1 MRRAILV
8 GLVLA
13 AGCGG
18 GEKPAE
24 RAAKTCA
31 PSEGETDTVATAPE
45 GTPSRVR
52 PGPGWDVKPT
62 KRTLAAARIGDPL
75 VVTGVVTGTDCEPLA
90 GTTVQAHQTNGNGRY
105 GPRQDDR
112 DLCCYLQ
119 ATLLTDDEGRYT
131 LDTVMPRGYD
141 GGPAHIHFSFGHPE
155 AEGLV
160 TELVFD
166 APTDQAEYDI
176 TLRDR

>member
-45 GTPSRVR
+45 G
-52 PGPGWDVKPT
+52 
-62 KRTLAAARIGDPL
+62 
-75 VVTGVVTGTDCEPLA
+75 
-90 GTTVQAHQTNGNGRY
+90 
-105 GPRQDDR
+105 
-112 DLCCYLQ
+112 
-119 ATLLTDDEGRYT
+119 
-131 LDTVMPRGYD
+131 
-141 GGPAHIHFSFGHPE
+141 
-155 AEGLV
+155 LV